1 MKKSNTTARL
11 KLNRETV
18 KVLTDAGLRLVA
30 GGGPVTTH
38 DLPCIE
44 LTAKDCD

>member
-1 MKKSNTTARL
+1 MKKSSTTARL

-30 GGGPVTTH
+30 AGAPVRTI